1 VSLAGTQEGFSMVKA
16 VGIGVTIFVLTVT
29 VGELRDGLFCC

>member
-16 VGIGVTIFVLTVT
+16 VGIGVTIVGLQAT
-29 VGELRDGLFCC
+29 VGELRGGIFCY